1 MKISVDNSHFYSGN
15 RVYLYYATGSF
26 LPKTIVAVV
35 LVETLLCLGS
45 SVSTPA
51 CTSVSSRS
59 FSAQQLTVGWP
70 RLRWKIP
77 FLGSSVIPTWSGRG
91 GGSTGRIFPA
101 FWRSS
106 KIGSIE
112 ASLKE

>member
-1 MKISVDNSHFYSGN
+1 MIVISTWGIGFTCTS
-15 RVYLYYATGSF
+15 ATGSF

-59 FSAQQLTVGWP
+59 FNAQQLTVGWLM
-70 RLRWKIP
+70 LRWKIQY
-77 FLGSSVIPTWSGRG
+77 LGSSVIPTWSGRG
-91 GGSTGRIFPA
+91 GGSTDDRQITLVSA
-101 FWRSS
+101 N
-106 KIGSIE
+106 
-112 ASLKE
+112 